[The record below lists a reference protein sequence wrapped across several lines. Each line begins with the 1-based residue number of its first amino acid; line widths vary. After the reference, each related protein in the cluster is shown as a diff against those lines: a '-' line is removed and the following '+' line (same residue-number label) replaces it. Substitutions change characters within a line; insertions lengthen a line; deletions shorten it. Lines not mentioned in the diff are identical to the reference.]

1 MCKFIVQI
9 VFPLQIVFFGNKI
22 VYKVL
27 SSCGLSRTC
36 NDIYSINKH
45 ISRILYDLFLFHRIH
60 TYASVLRFP
69 ILHHYLCEIYHPILV
84 LYRLPIDRHPLHLT
98 QQTFFTTMYWYLSSP
113 STEFSRSRK
122 HFILKPVR

>member
-1 MCKFIVQI
+1 MCKFIV
-9 VFPLQIVFFGNKI
+9 QIVFFGNKI

-69 ILHHYLCEIYHPILV
+69 ILHHYLCEIYHPGHTGSLQASNWRAPPPPYTASILHHHALVSV
-84 LYRLPIDRHPLHLT
+84 LTIHRVFPLKEALYFET
-98 QQTFFTTMYWYLSSP
+98 CQIKLN
-113 STEFSRSRK
+113 
-122 HFILKPVR
+122 